1 MRFSIIPFVILL
13 TLSVLAGCAQT
24 QLTHRNS
31 SSPNSI
37 RYATNWSGTYHGRL
51 PCESCIG
58 LKTILTLHLN
68 GTYIETMSSAL
79 RPETI
84 YINEGRFIWNKRGD
98 KITLSNGHEYK
109 VAQDWVV
116 RLDTEKQDIPSQRL
130 PNKKISNQKND
141 SRSMIKDNGFMVED
155 HVLWKQKD
163 KRQLQLDIN
172 TK

>member
-24 QLTHRNS
+24 QPTLRNS

-37 RYATNWSGTYHGRL
+37 RYATNWSGTYYGRL

-79 RPETI
+79 RPETE
-84 YINEGRFIWNKRGD
+84 YINEGRFTWNKRGD

-116 RLDTEKQDIPSQRL
+116 RLDTTKQDIS
-130 PNKKISNQKND
+130 SQKND

-163 KRQLQLDIN
+163 KRQLQSDIN
-172 TK
+172 TN